1 MQLIFS
7 MVEIYIYIYIVT
19 ENYGVLNWIMLK
31 IGNLNFKGLVNP
43 LISKNKCSF
52 LSSISYMYSFQQNPL
67 TNRTKRNFECIR
79 MIKTFDRKILDIPV

>member
-1 MQLIFS
+1 MQLLFS
-7 MVEIYIYIYIVT
+7 MVEIYIYCH
-19 ENYGVLNWIMLK
+19 GKLWSLNWIMLK

-52 LSSISYMYSFQQNPL
+52 LSSISHMYSFQQNPL
-67 TNRTKRNFECIR
+67 ANRTKRNFECIR

>member
-1 MQLIFS
+1 MQLLFS
-7 MVEIYIYIYIVT
+7 MVEIYIYCH
-19 ENYGVLNWIMLK
+19 GKLWSLNWIMLK